1 MRTKSTLLGLSLLAL
16 ASTAR
21 AEDAAPT
28 TAQPSDGAAA
38 AAPAAGVSTAATA
51 ETSQASRKL
60 RVGLSF
66 LPMGLGKYVYR
77 PDGVSPLV
85 KSDAY
90 FAYGVGISASY
101 EVLPHLMVGV
111 APQAIYN
118 VQEKTPLIYAKAVA
132 QYDVMARVAYYYE
145 LAERIEVFA
154 EFLPGY
160 SLLRNSAGSKGL
172 VLAFGAGFSV
182 PVTDR
187 VFVSLSGGYQWGF
200 QKWDHEAQT
209 RFLRGA
215 LGAGMKF

>member
-28 TAQPSDGAAA
+28 TAPSADGAAPVPA
-38 AAPAAGVSTAATA
+38 AAVSTAASA
-51 ETSQASRKL
+51 ETPQASRKL

-66 LPMGLGKYVYR
+66 LPMGRGKYIYR
-77 PDGVSPLV
+77 PDATSPLV

-90 FAYGVGISASY
+90 FAYGASVSASY
-101 EVLPHLMVGV
+101 EILPGLLIGL
-111 APQAIYN
+111 APQVIYN
-118 VQEKTPLIYAKAVA
+118 VQEKTPQIYAKAVTE
-132 QYDVMARVAYYYE
+132 YDLMARVAYYYE
-145 LAERIEVFA
+145 LADRIEAYA

-160 SLLRNSAGSKGL
+160 SLIRNAAGSKGL
-172 VLAFGAGFSV
+172 VLALGAGFSI

-187 VFVSLSGGYQWGF
+187 VFVNVSGGYQWGF
-200 QKWDHEAQT
+200 QKWDHETQT
-209 RFLRGA
+209 RFIRGV